1 MHLIGSYPS
10 GAVYLRT
17 GVKHIPHAPESKEKE
32 TKCYEE
38 VQAMGCVSGSSV
50 VEMVMVGG
58 GGREEHCRQ
67 RETHEQCP
75 VTKGHVCITG
85 SGSCLS
91 LRSGLVA
98 LLPFSCY

>member
-1 MHLIGSYPS
+1 MRQRLSYSESRSVLGLGTGMHPIGSYPS

-50 VEMVMVGG
+50 AEMVMVGRG
-58 GGREEHCRQ
+58 GWAGR
-67 RETHEQCP
+67 
-75 VTKGHVCITG
+75 
-85 SGSCLS
+85 
-91 LRSGLVA
+91 A
-98 LLPFSCY
+98 L